1 MSQER
6 QWTDPVSLGS
16 VNRDYD
22 QGFADGCSESKRL
35 NENLVAAFA
44 QGRAAGLEA
53 LDVEVILDT
62 MKQYFSTKESP
73 FGAGGTIVQGGIGSV
88 IEFAH
93 AIRSISPT

>member
-62 MKQYFSTKESP
+62 MKQYFSTKERP
-73 FGAGGTIVQGGIGSV
+73 FG
-88 IEFAH
+88 
-93 AIRSISPT
+93 